1 MSKPNEN
8 KDNQIS
14 QNSTGIEE
22 NNIFSNFLATKDN
35 NVNEK
40 NITIENLDLGQNFY
54 DDGVVSPFMELFD
67 IKDNTDDNVFEYKRT
82 KKDKKKVK
90 VAKNFLKKKRKNN
103 IDFKNAF
110 DKEEEKFEYQYC
122 KKEPRVIKFTKR
134 FRKSFKI
141 NEYKKKKISIKSI
154 DSNMIGCNEE
164 INNNNINNEFNFS
177 QSVNSNDYNSFYSNL
192 GEFSPTISIGDE
204 MSEIEEKTRIFTNF
218 EENPSF
224 CLSNS
229 ELNYLNNLCE
239 FRDI

>member
-22 NNIFSNFLATKDN
+22 NNIFSNFLAPKDN

-54 DDGVVSPFMELFD
+54 DDGVVSPFMKLFD

-110 DKEEEKFEYQYC
+110 DKEEEKLEKQYC
-122 KKEPRVIKFTKR
+122 NKKTNVIKFTKR
-134 FRKSFKI
+134 LRKKFKT
-141 NEYKKKKISIKSI
+141 YFYRKKSIKSFEN
-154 DSNMIGCNEE
+154 NMIDFNKEFYDNNE
-164 INNNNINNEFNFS
+164 NNEFIS
-177 QSVNSNDYNSFYSNL
+177 QNLDYRNLGSLSLSTGDDEISLSEERTNISVNNGECDYYQNQNFLSYYCLFSNYPCD
-192 GEFSPTISIGDE
+192 
-204 MSEIEEKTRIFTNF
+204 K
-218 EENPSF
+218 
-224 CLSNS
+224 
-229 ELNYLNNLCE
+229 
-239 FRDI
+239 

>member
-22 NNIFSNFLATKDN
+22 NNIFSNFLAPKDN

-67 IKDNTDDNVFEYKRT
+67 IKDNTDDNFFEYKRT
-82 KKDKKKVK
+82 NKDKKKVK
-90 VAKNFLKKKRKNN
+90 VAKKFLKIKRKNN

-122 KKEPRVIKFTKR
+122 KKKPRVIKFTKR
-134 FRKSFKI
+134 FRKNFKI
-141 NEYKKKKISIKSI
+141 NDYKKK
-154 DSNMIGCNEE
+154 
-164 INNNNINNEFNFS
+164 
-177 QSVNSNDYNSFYSNL
+177 
-192 GEFSPTISIGDE
+192 
-204 MSEIEEKTRIFTNF
+204 EKKH
-218 EENPSF
+218 
-224 CLSNS
+224 
-229 ELNYLNNLCE
+229 
-239 FRDI
+239 